1 VPPVAVLVAALAF
14 LAALLAGC
22 TAAVSGTGSVAPPG
36 TDQPSASPPAA
47 APGHSDAQIRRLRGQ
62 VREAHRLA
70 AVVQRPDLVFASFE
84 RSCEPSGTFYD
95 LAALTAFGGV
105 FPDHAVPALK
115 DNGYVTGYSQCRQSG
130 ANRSLIAAAFELE
143 SPAAARA
150 AVAALAAALR
160 GKGARLDRIPGFD
173 GGYAI
178 ELSDQPDPA
187 DPKKTTSTVQ
197 RMVPHGALLNY
208 VWAQAPDAPSARNGA
223 ARLILA
229 QLARSRDF
237 RVTAAD
243 RLGDLDDDPEG
254 LRARHAE
261 LPGDV
266 IAENGGYDL
275 ASYLALA
282 EDPVFERK
290 VLRRDGMTEL
300 FLEAAT
306 NEAGGRYVYR
316 DVSLYHVRDR
326 AAAADVARQLA
337 ALDRRV
343 TQGIRVVRIPAM
355 PGAFCFGNGDRYG
368 QLAQRCFFSKGSIA
382 VQVDVV
388 NATRRFSDTAELHK
402 LARAQ
407 YDLL

>member
-1 VPPVAVLVAALAF
+1 MLAVAGLVV
-14 LAALLAGC
+14 ALLAGC
-22 TAAVSGTGSVAPPG
+22 TSAVSGTGSVAPSG
-36 TDQPSASPPAA
+36 TDQPSASPPTGATGQ
-47 APGHSDAQIRRLRGQ
+47 PDVGTRRLRGQ

-70 AVVQRPDLVFASFE
+70 AVVQRPDLVFASFD
-84 RSCEPSGTFYD
+84 RRCEPSGTFYD

-105 FPDHAVPALK
+105 FPDNAVPALK

-130 ANRSLIAAAFELE
+130 VNRSLIAAAFELA

-160 GKGARLDRIPGFD
+160 HKGARLDRIPGFD

-178 ELSDQPDPA
+178 ELSHQPDPE
-187 DPKKTTSTVQ
+187 DPKKTTNTVQ

-208 VWAQAPDAPSARNGA
+208 VWAQSPDVPTARNGA

-229 QLARSRDF
+229 QLARSKNF

-282 EDPVFERK
+282 EDPVFEQK

-300 FLEAAT
+300 FFEAAT
-306 NEAGGRYVYR
+306 NKEAGGRYVYR
-316 DVSLYHVRDR
+316 DVSLYQVRDR

-337 ALDRRV
+337 ALDRRI
-343 TQGIRVVRIPAM
+343 TQGIRIVRIPAV

-388 NATRRFSDTAELHK
+388 NATRRFTDTAELRK